1 MQSFAFVIFGSML
14 FMNSAFAADSLISS
28 HTTHPVL
35 EALPSASPQASFQIA
50 RTYYLPD
57 YQLQLDNIVG
67 DRFPGRVADPEN
79 NRTSPC
85 SKGGYYES
93 ALGDG
98 YNCSRV
104 VYAHQACYSCTPKD
118 CPSKQITETT
128 CKAKTNWEFGGWIWT
143 PGSAFSGEE
152 QCGSCQ
158 AKTCSDS
165 FKDSAEKCG
174 NGTGK
179 ANGWTL
185 DMSAGSVCY
194 AGDKTLGTCRPKTC
208 AAELKTDVEK
218 CGSSGSL
225 GWIIGS
231 VPECYAGDTAYYICT
246 AKPETNCSNK
256 ALTVSDCGEAAEKGW
271 KISSAPTCY
280 VGDTAY
286 YDCQK
291 LSCITP
297 YKPGITSCNPS
308 SGYDLKQDS
317 DRYSGNAV
325 CGYCKEKSCPAG
337 IKQSECTNGTFTAN
351 GFFAGSNPCG
361 ECVASDTGAV
371 VLTYNVTA
379 NSSIYLPFQ
388 SSGVLKVDVDWG
400 DGLTEQNVTTQKK
413 HTYSRAGEYD
423 VKVTGHGESFQV
435 FPGDTR
441 KVIKIKQFDMS
452 SIIRAPSAFQNC
464 TSLVEPIPELPPNL
478 VDARSMFDRC
488 INLTGTIPELP
499 KKLIDGSNMFSGCR
513 SLTGSIPELPDTLE
527 NGTNMFSDTPSLNG
541 NIPRLPKSLKN
552 GYGMFY
558 GYGEGN
564 LTGNIPELPDSLEKG
579 TLMFAGQRKLSGAI
593 PKLPSALTNGA
604 QMFQNCSG
612 LTGKIPELPLSAL
625 RRSRASGAAAS
636 AHHIVEVTESVDQ
649 RNDEILAQS
658 IVIGILHIV
667 VGGST
672 VIVLGLVKDIVP
684 KLPDTMKQAT
694 EMFQGCSSL
703 TGNIPQMPSGLTH
716 AEKMFSGCSRLTGNI
731 PVLPTT
737 LMKVGEMFKDCSGLS
752 GVTSPNGS
760 YYPHQYLTKA
770 SSYKNFVSGCS
781 NTVRQYFPSSW
792 GGTQ

>member
-1 MQSFAFVIFGSML
+1 ML
-14 FMNSAFAADSLISS
+14 FMNSAFAADNLISS

-104 VYAHQACYSCTPKD
+104 VYAHQACYSCTPKP
-118 CPSKQITETT
+118 CPSGQITETT

-280 VGDTAY
+280 VGDAAY

-361 ECVASDTGAV
+361 ECVASNAIILTFKVPADKNIFAPATGRSEV
-371 VLTYNVTA
+371 
-379 NSSIYLPFQ
+379 II
-388 SSGVLKVDVDWG
+388 DWG
-400 DGLTEQNVTTQKK
+400 DGTKSVSPALGERHYYPSAGTYTVTITGNVTKIRIHQ
-413 HTYSRAGEYD
+413 YD
-423 VKVTGHGESFQV
+423 K
-435 FPGDTR
+435 R
-441 KVIKIKQFDMS
+441 KLIGIKQFNVES
-452 SIIRAPSAFQNC
+452 FTNGTEAFRNC
-464 TSLVEPIPELPPNL
+464 TELTGPLPELPPNL
-478 VDARSMFDRC
+478 TDGTRMFANC
-488 INLTGTIPELP
+488 Y
-499 KKLIDGSNMFSGCR
+499 KLN
-513 SLTGSIPELPDTLE
+513 GSIPELPIGLT
-527 NGTNMFSDTPSLNG
+527 NGDFMFSNTAVSG
-541 NIPRLPKSLKN
+541 SIPKLPVNLTVAS
-552 GYGMFY
+552 GMFY
-558 GYGEGN
+558 NCKG
-564 LTGNIPELPDSLEKG
+564 LSGNIPELPNSITEARSMFKG
-579 TLMFAGQRKLSGAI
+579 CSGLSGNI
-593 PKLPSALTNGA
+593 SKLPSGLLDGA
-604 QMFQNCSG
+604 YMFQNCSG
-612 LTGKIPELPLSAL
+612 LTGTLPEFPA
-625 RRSRASGAAAS
+625 
-636 AHHIVEVTESVDQ
+636 
-649 RNDEILAQS
+649 
-658 IVIGILHIV
+658 
-667 VGGST
+667 
-672 VIVLGLVKDIVP
+672 
-684 KLPDTMKQAT
+684 TMT
-694 EMFQGCSSL
+694 
-703 TGNIPQMPSGLTH
+703 TGNS
-716 AEKMFSGCSRLTGNI
+716 MFDGC
-731 PVLPTT
+731 
-737 LMKVGEMFKDCSGLS
+737 KGLS
-752 GVTSPNGS
+752 GSIPALPETLTNIAYMFQNCSGFTGVTLVNGMYPQEYLKNIPSSLHS
-760 YYPHQYLTKA
+760 YRNAVT
-770 SSYKNFVSGCS
+770 GC
-781 NTVRQYFPSSW
+781 NDAVRQYFPSSW
-792 GGTQ
+792 GGSQ